1 MTSETQTRMPFES
14 DESLSAALEALLFIY
29 GERMELAE
37 LAKILG
43 ESQDRIR
50 SVAHALAEKLSGE
63 KRGIRVIADGTSLQL
78 ATAPELSEIVQRVI
92 KHEFSEELS
101 PASIETLAII
111 AYRGPISRSEID
123 YIRGVNSTFMLRS
136 LLIRGLVQRKENPAR
151 PNSFVYT
158 VSMDALQYLGLEKPE
173 DLPEF
178 ATYHTLSFEQTNSE
192 KPGPETPADAFG
204 APVAQQPPEERVADS
219 SEGAQAPDV
228 ADTPEIPEE
237 SH

>member
-1 MTSETQTRMPFES
+1 MESDKQTRIPFES

-29 GERMELAE
+29 GERMELSE

-43 ESQDRIR
+43 ESADRIR
-50 SVAHALAEKLSGE
+50 LVGHALAEKFSGE

-101 PASIETLAII
+101 PASIETVGII
-111 AYRGPISRSEID
+111 VYRGPISRSEID

-151 PNSFVYT
+151 LNSFVYT

-173 DLPEF
+173 DLPEYG
-178 ATYHTLSFEQTNSE
+178 TYHTLSFELTNSE
-192 KPGPETPADAFG
+192 KPAQETPADAFEVPKG
-204 APVAQQPPEERVADS
+204 EQS
-219 SEGAQAPDV
+219 SEGQAIGGLGVQAPSAV
-228 ADTPEIPEE
+228 DTPEIAEE